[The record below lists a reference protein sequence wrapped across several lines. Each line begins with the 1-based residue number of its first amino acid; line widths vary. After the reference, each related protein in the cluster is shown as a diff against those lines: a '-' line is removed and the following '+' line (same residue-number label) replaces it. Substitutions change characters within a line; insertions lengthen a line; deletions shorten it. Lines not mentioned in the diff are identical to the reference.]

1 MLGDKG
7 GIMKRL
13 TILILALLLSV
24 STFSKEIV
32 VSAAASLK
40 NCLEEILPEYEKLSG
55 DKVLLNL
62 GGSGTL
68 RTQIENGVPVDLFIS
83 ADQKNV
89 KILVDKDMAKKEN
102 SYDFLSNSLIL
113 VKSPYSKS
121 SVNSVEGL
129 KNSDVYLVIGNPDTA
144 PVGNYTLTALKNLEI
159 LDKLN
164 KEKLVY
170 AKDVSAVVQYVEMG
184 EADFGVI
191 YNSDRNRM
199 KNPIVVEEF
208 PENSYDKVI
217 YSVAILN
224 NSDDVKKLFEFLREN
239 KEVFKKYGFVVM

>member
-1 MLGDKG
+1 
-7 GIMKRL
+7 MKKL
-13 TILILALLLSV
+13 IILILALLLSV
-24 STFSKEIV
+24 SAFSKEIV

-102 SYDFLSNSLIL
+102 TYNFLSNSLIL

-121 SVNSVEGL
+121 NINSIEGL
-129 KNSDVYLVIGNPDTA
+129 NSDIYLVIGNPDTA

-164 KEKLVY
+164 REKLVY

-224 NSDDVKKLFEFLREN
+224 NSYDVKKLFEFLREN

>member
-1 MLGDKG
+1 
-7 GIMKRL
+7 MKKL

-24 STFSKEIV
+24 SVFSKEIV

-68 RTQIENGVPVDLFIS
+68 RTQIENGVPVGLFIS

-89 KILVDKDMAKKEN
+89 KILVDKNIVKKEN

-121 SVNSVEGL
+121 NINSIEGL
-129 KNSDVYLVIGNPDTA
+129 NSDIYLVIGNPDTA

-164 KEKLVY
+164 REKLVY
-170 AKDVSAVVQYVEMG
+170 AKDVSAVVQYVEIG

>member
-1 MLGDKG
+1 
-7 GIMKRL
+7 MKKL
-13 TILILALLLSV
+13 TTLILALLLSV

-89 KILVDKDMAKKEN
+89 NILVDKNIVKKEN
-102 SYDFLSNSLIL
+102 TYDFLSNSLIL

-170 AKDVSAVVQYVEMG
+170 AKDVSAVVKYIEMG

-191 YNSDRNRM
+191 YNSDKNRM
-199 KNPIVVEEF
+199 KNPIVIEEF

-224 NSDDVKKLFEFLREN
+224 NSEDVKKLFEFF
-239 KEVFKKYGFVVM
+239 KEKKEIFKKHGFVVM

>member
-1 MLGDKG
+1 
-7 GIMKRL
+7 MKKL

-24 STFSKEIV
+24 SAFSKEIV

-89 KILVDKDMAKKEN
+89 KILVDKNMVKKEN

-164 KEKLVY
+164 REKLVY
-170 AKDVSAVVQYVEMG
+170 AKDVSAVVQYVEIG

-224 NSDDVKKLFEFLREN
+224 NSDDVKKLFEFLREK
-239 KEVFKKYGFVVM
+239 KEVFRKYGFVVM

>member
-1 MLGDKG
+1 
-7 GIMKRL
+7 MKK
-13 TILILALLLSV
+13 ILILILGLLLSV
-24 STFSKEIV
+24 SVFSKEIV

-102 SYDFLSNSLIL
+102 TYDFLSNSLIL

-170 AKDVSAVVQYVEMG
+170 AKDVSAVLQYVEMG

-191 YNSDRNRM
+191 YNSDKNRM

>member
-1 MLGDKG
+1 
-7 GIMKRL
+7 MKKL
-13 TILILALLLSV
+13 TTLILALLLSV

-102 SYDFLSNSLIL
+102 TYDFLSNSLIL

-121 SVNSVEGL
+121 NINSIEEL

-191 YNSDRNRM
+191 YNSDKNRI

>member
-24 STFSKEIV
+24 SAFSKEIV

>member
-1 MLGDKG
+1 
-7 GIMKRL
+7 MKKL

-24 STFSKEIV
+24 SAFSKEIV

-170 AKDVSAVVQYVEMG
+170 AKDVSAVVQYVEIG

>member
-1 MLGDKG
+1 
-7 GIMKRL
+7 MKKL
-13 TILILALLLSV
+13 TTLILALLLSV
-24 STFSKEIV
+24 SAFSKEIV

-89 KILVDKDMAKKEN
+89 KILVDKNMAKKEN
-102 SYDFLSNSLIL
+102 TYDFLSNSLIL

>member
-1 MLGDKG
+1 
-7 GIMKRL
+7 MKKL

-24 STFSKEIV
+24 SAFSKEIV

-89 KILVDKDMAKKEN
+89 KILVDKNIVKKEN
-102 SYDFLSNSLIL
+102 TYDFLSNSLIL

-164 KEKLVY
+164 REKLIY

-191 YNSDRNRM
+191 YNSDKNRM

-208 PENSYDKVI
+208 PENSYDRVI

-239 KEVFKKYGFVVM
+239 KEVVKKYGFVVM

>member
-1 MLGDKG
+1 
-7 GIMKRL
+7 MKKL

-24 STFSKEIV
+24 SAFSKEIV

-89 KILVDKDMAKKEN
+89 KILVDKNMVKKEN

-164 KEKLVY
+164 REKLVY

-224 NSDDVKKLFEFLREN
+224 NSEDVKKLFEFF
-239 KEVFKKYGFVVM
+239 KEKKEIFKKHGFVVM

>member
-1 MLGDKG
+1 
-7 GIMKRL
+7 MKKL

-24 STFSKEIV
+24 SAFSKEIV

-102 SYDFLSNSLIL
+102 TYDFLSNSLIL

-224 NSDDVKKLFEFLREN
+224 NSDNVKKLFEFLREN

>member
-1 MLGDKG
+1 
-7 GIMKRL
+7 MKKL
-13 TILILALLLSV
+13 TTLILALLLSV

-164 KEKLVY
+164 REKLVY

-191 YNSDRNRM
+191 YNSDKNRM

>member
-1 MLGDKG
+1 
-7 GIMKRL
+7 MKKL
-13 TILILALLLSV
+13 TILILALLLPV
-24 STFSKEIV
+24 SAFSKEIV

-89 KILVDKDMAKKEN
+89 KILVDKNIVKKEN
-102 SYDFLSNSLIL
+102 TYDFLSNSLIL

-121 SVNSVEGL
+121 SVNSVEEL

>member
-1 MLGDKG
+1 
-7 GIMKRL
+7 MKKL
-13 TILILALLLSV
+13 TILILALLLPV
-24 STFSKEIV
+24 SAFSKEIV

-89 KILVDKDMAKKEN
+89 KILVDKNMVKKEN

-191 YNSDRNRM
+191 YNSDKNRM

>member
-1 MLGDKG
+1 
-7 GIMKRL
+7 MKRL

-40 NCLEEILPEYEKLSG
+40 NCLEEILPKYEKLSG

-102 SYDFLSNSLIL
+102 TYNFLSNSLIL

-121 SVNSVEGL
+121 NINSIEGL
-129 KNSDVYLVIGNPDTA
+129 NSDIYLVIGNPDTA

-164 KEKLVY
+164 REKLVY

-191 YNSDRNRM
+191 YNSDKNRM

-239 KEVFKKYGFVVM
+239 KEVFRKYGFVVM

>member
-1 MLGDKG
+1 
-7 GIMKRL
+7 MKKL

-24 STFSKEIV
+24 SVFSKEIV

-89 KILVDKDMAKKEN
+89 KILVDKNMVKKEN

-164 KEKLVY
+164 REKLVY

>member
-1 MLGDKG
+1 
-7 GIMKRL
+7 MKKL

-24 STFSKEIV
+24 SAFSKEIV

-89 KILVDKDMAKKEN
+89 KILVDKDMVKKEN

-164 KEKLVY
+164 REKLIY
-170 AKDVSAVVQYVEMG
+170 AKDVSAVVQYIEMG

-191 YNSDRNRM
+191 YNSDKNRM

-217 YSVAILN
+217 YSVAIIN

>member
-1 MLGDKG
+1 
-7 GIMKRL
+7 MKKL
-13 TILILALLLSV
+13 TTLILALLLSV

-121 SVNSVEGL
+121 NINSIEGL
-129 KNSDVYLVIGNPDTA
+129 NSDIYLVIGNPDTA

-164 KEKLVY
+164 REKLVY

>member
-1 MLGDKG
+1 
-7 GIMKRL
+7 MKKL

-24 STFSKEIV
+24 SAFSKEIV

-89 KILVDKDMAKKEN
+89 KILVDKDMVKKEN

-164 KEKLVY
+164 REKLVY

>member
-1 MLGDKG
+1 
-7 GIMKRL
+7 MKKL

-24 STFSKEIV
+24 SAFSKEIV

>member
-1 MLGDKG
+1 
-7 GIMKRL
+7 MKKL

-24 STFSKEIV
+24 SAFSKEIV

-89 KILVDKDMAKKEN
+89 KILVDKNIVKKEN
-102 SYDFLSNSLIL
+102 TYDFLSNSLIL

-164 KEKLVY
+164 REKLIY

-191 YNSDRNRM
+191 YNSDKNRM

-208 PENSYDKVI
+208 PENSYDRVI

>member
-1 MLGDKG
+1 
-7 GIMKRL
+7 MKKL
-13 TILILALLLSV
+13 IILILALLLSV

-89 KILVDKDMAKKEN
+89 KILVDKNIVKKEN
-102 SYDFLSNSLIL
+102 SYYFLSNSLIL

-121 SVNSVEGL
+121 NINSIEGL

-164 KEKLVY
+164 REKLVY
-170 AKDVSAVVQYVEMG
+170 AKDVSAVVQYVEIG

-239 KEVFKKYGFVVM
+239 KEVFRKYGFVVM

>member
-1 MLGDKG
+1 
-7 GIMKRL
+7 MKKL

-24 STFSKEIV
+24 SVFSKEIV

-102 SYDFLSNSLIL
+102 TYNFLSNSLIL

-121 SVNSVEGL
+121 NINLIEGL
-129 KNSDVYLVIGNPDTA
+129 NSDIYLVIGNPDTA

-164 KEKLVY
+164 REKLVY

-208 PENSYDKVI
+208 PENSCDKVI

>member
-1 MLGDKG
+1 
-7 GIMKRL
+7 MKKL

-24 STFSKEIV
+24 SAFSKEIV

-89 KILVDKDMAKKEN
+89 KILVDKNMVKKEN

-164 KEKLVY
+164 REKLVY

-224 NSDDVKKLFEFLREN
+224 NSDDVKKLFEFLREK
-239 KEVFKKYGFVVM
+239 KEVFRKYGFVVM

>member
-1 MLGDKG
+1 
-7 GIMKRL
+7 MKKL

-24 STFSKEIV
+24 SAFSKEIV

-102 SYDFLSNSLIL
+102 TYDFLSNSLIL

-121 SVNSVEGL
+121 NINSIEEL

-191 YNSDRNRM
+191 YNSDKNRI

>member
-7 GIMKRL
+7 EIMKKL
-13 TILILALLLSV
+13 TTLILALLLSV
-24 STFSKEIV
+24 SAFSKEIV

-89 KILVDKDMAKKEN
+89 KILVDKNMVKKEN

-164 KEKLVY
+164 REKLVY

>member
-1 MLGDKG
+1 
-7 GIMKRL
+7 MKKL

-24 STFSKEIV
+24 SAFSKEIV

-102 SYDFLSNSLIL
+102 TYDFLSNSLIL

>member
-1 MLGDKG
+1 
-7 GIMKRL
+7 MKKL
-13 TILILALLLSV
+13 IILILGLLLSV
-24 STFSKEIV
+24 SVFSKEIV

-89 KILVDKDMAKKEN
+89 KILVDKNMVKKEN

-164 KEKLVY
+164 REKLVY

>member
-1 MLGDKG
+1 
-7 GIMKRL
+7 MKRL

-121 SVNSVEGL
+121 NINSVEEL

-191 YNSDRNRM
+191 YNSDKNRM

>member
-1 MLGDKG
+1 
-7 GIMKRL
+7 MKKL

-24 STFSKEIV
+24 SAFSKEIV

-102 SYDFLSNSLIL
+102 TYDFLSNSLIL

-121 SVNSVEGL
+121 NINSVEGF
-129 KNSDVYLVIGNPDTA
+129 NSDIYLVIGNPDTA

-164 KEKLVY
+164 REKLVY
-170 AKDVSAVVQYVEMG
+170 AKDVSAVVQYVEIG

>member
-1 MLGDKG
+1 
-7 GIMKRL
+7 MKKL

-24 STFSKEIV
+24 SAFSKEIV

-102 SYDFLSNSLIL
+102 TYDFLSNSLIL

-121 SVNSVEGL
+121 NINSIEEL

-164 KEKLVY
+164 REKLVY

>member
-1 MLGDKG
+1 
-7 GIMKRL
+7 MKRL

-68 RTQIENGVPVDLFIS
+68 RTQFENGVPVDLFIS
-83 ADQKNV
+83 ADQKNI
-89 KILVDKDMAKKEN
+89 KILMDKDIVKKEN

-121 SVNSVEGL
+121 NINSIEGL
-129 KNSDVYLVIGNPDTA
+129 KNSDIYLVIGNPDTA

-164 KEKLVY
+164 REKLVY